1 MDQQVKN
8 HIYAHEICSISAC
21 TCLCICVYVHICV
34 CMLRSSSLRRKS
46 MLESRQPEQ
55 PQLAAAAAAQTK
67 PAQQTDVRM

>member
-1 MDQQVKN
+1 MDQQVN
-8 HIYAHEICSISAC
+8 VQRYAHEICSIYLFVYVC
-21 TCLCICVYVHICV
+21 VFVFDCVYVEV
-34 CMLRSSSLRRKS
+34 VFLRRKS

>member
-1 MDQQVKN
+1 MFTDMHTK
-8 HIYAHEICSISAC
+8 YAPYLIAC
-21 TCLCICVYVHICV
+21 IFAFVYVYVCVYVEV
-34 CMLRSSSLRRKS
+34 VFLRRKS